1 MPQLGEEVGILTIMK
16 ASDLLTR
23 FLWVPHLPE
32 DSEDRILADRT
43 RQCFISACD
52 IYIRRATNPKYDA
65 TTELLQKHA
74 IARLV
79 GLLQNIPTSFRGSH
93 ALVWACFIAG
103 ADTTDEAQRAFF
115 IHRMW
120 STYERT
126 GFRNIPLSIKSLEN
140 IWSRKNDERW
150 TLCLPQ
156 LSNVLVM

>member
-1 MPQLGEEVGILTIMK
+1 VPQLGEEVGILTIMK
-16 ASDLLTR
+16 ASGLLNR

-52 IYIRRATNPKYDA
+52 IYIRRATNPTPDA
-65 TTELLQKHA
+65 TTDLLQKHA
-74 IARLV
+74 IERLI
-79 GLLQNIPTSFRGSH
+79 GLLHEIPTTFRGSH

-103 ADTTDEAQRAFF
+103 ADTTDEAQRAYF
-115 IHRMW
+115 IRRMW

-140 IWSRKNDERW
+140 MWSRKTDERW
-150 TLCLPQ
+150 TLCLPK
-156 LSNVLVM
+156 LNVLVM